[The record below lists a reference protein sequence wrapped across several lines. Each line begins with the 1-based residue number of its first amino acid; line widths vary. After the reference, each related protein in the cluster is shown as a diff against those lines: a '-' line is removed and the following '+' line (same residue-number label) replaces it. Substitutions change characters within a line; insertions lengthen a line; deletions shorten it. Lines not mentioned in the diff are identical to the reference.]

1 MIRRVAL
8 AVLAAGLIAPATASG
23 HATIVRTVP
32 ADTAVVKTVPRSV
45 TLTWSEPVDLG
56 AHAVRLLD
64 GTGRELRVSA
74 PRHHGATAVLALPG
88 GLAHG
93 TYVVAWRVVSADSH
107 PVSGAFSF
115 SIGAPSAVVFSP
127 DQSVSAT
134 VRALDGIGRAV
145 AFLGLALLLGA
156 AVLGRSPRVG
166 AVVLIAGSVVVLLLQ
181 GPYAGGGGLPFTLGT
196 RLGHALV
203 VRIVLAVAFVWLLPR
218 SRAAAALC
226 GVLLVFTWT
235 LADHS
240 RTGVQTG
247 LAIPVASLHLLAMAV
262 WLGGVLVLLAGERDA
277 ARFSRL
283 ALVCFPVLAV
293 TGIYLAYRQSG
304 ALGALPGT
312 VFGRLLLVK
321 AAVVAGIAGLAWFS
335 RRAVQRRASPRATV
349 AGEAFLGVAVLGV
362 TAALVNTAPA
372 RVAYVDPIDT
382 TVAGP
387 EGSRVQVKIDP
398 AKQGRNV
405 ADVYLER
412 RGGLVQV
419 PELTARLLPRDGGS
433 GPLNVAFGAA
443 EPGHYVADG
452 MTVPYPGR
460 WTLRLQIRTSAIDES
475 DIDLPITIR

>member
-8 AVLAAGLIAPATASG
+8 AVLAAGLIAPATAFG

-32 ADTAVVKTVPRSV
+32 ADTAVVETEPRTV

-56 AHAVRLLD
+56 AHALRLLD
-64 GTGRELRVSA
+64 GAGRELRVPA
-74 PRHHGATAVLALPG
+74 PRHHGATAVLALPR
-88 GLAHG
+88 GLARG

-127 DQSVSAT
+127 DESVSAT
-134 VRALDGIGRAV
+134 VRTLDGIGRAV

-156 AVLGRSPRVG
+156 ALSRRSLRGGLAVLV
-166 AVVLIAGSVVVLLLQ
+166 AGSLAVLLLQ
-181 GPYAGGGGLPFTLGT
+181 GPYAGGGGLSFTLGT
-196 RLGHALV
+196 RLGQALV
-203 VRIVLAVAFVWLLPR
+203 ARILLAFAFVWAPPRARGALAVAL
-218 SRAAAALC
+218 A
-226 GVLLVFTWT
+226 FTWT

-247 LAIPVASLHLLAMAV
+247 LALPVASLHLLAMAM
-262 WLGGVLVLLAGERDA
+262 WLGGVLMLLAGERDA

-283 ALVCFPVLAV
+283 AVVCFPVLAV
-293 TGIYLAYRQSG
+293 TGVYLAYRQSG
-304 ALGALPGT
+304 AFGALPGT

-321 AAVVAGIAGLAWFS
+321 AAVVAAIAGLAWFS
-335 RRAVQRRASPRATV
+335 RRAVQRRASPRGTV

-387 EGSRVQVKIDP
+387 EGSRVQVKVDP

-405 ADVYLER
+405 ADVYIER

-443 EPGHYVADG
+443 EPGHYVADR
-452 MTVPYPGR
+452 MTVPYPGK

-475 DIDLPITIR
+475 DLDLPLAIR

>member
-8 AVLAAGLIAPATASG
+8 AVLAAGLIAPAPAFA

-32 ADTAVVKTVPRSV
+32 SDTALVKTEPRAVS
-45 TLTWSEPVDLG
+45 LTWSEPVDLG
-56 AHAVRLLD
+56 AHALRLLD
-64 GTGRELRVSA
+64 GTGREIRTPP
-74 PRHHGATAVLALPG
+74 PRHGGATAVLPLPP
-88 GLAHG
+88 GLARG

-127 DQSVSAT
+127 DESVSAT
-134 VRALDGIGRAV
+134 VRFLDGIGRA
-145 AFLGLALLLGA
+145 AAYLGLALLLGA
-156 AVLGRSPRVG
+156 AVLGRRTRVG
-166 AVVLIAGSVVVLLLQ
+166 LVVLVAGSLVVLLLQ
-181 GPYAGGGGLPFTLGT
+181 GPYAGGGGLSFTLGT
-196 RLGHALV
+196 RLGQALV
-203 VRIVLAVAFVWLLPR
+203 VRIALACLFVWVLPR
-218 SRAAAALC
+218 SRPLAAVC
-226 GVLLVFTWT
+226 GVCLALTWT

-262 WLGGVLVLLAGERDA
+262 WLGGVLLLVAGERDA

-283 ALVCFPVLAV
+283 AVVCFPVVAV

-335 RRAVQRRASPRATV
+335 RRAVQRRASPRGTV

-387 EGSRVQVKIDP
+387 EGTRVQVKIDP

-405 ADVYLER
+405 VDVYLER
-412 RGGLVQV
+412 RGGLLQV
-419 PELTARLLPRDGGS
+419 PELTARLLPRDGSS

-443 EPGHYVADG
+443 EPGHYVADR

>member
-8 AVLAAGLIAPATASG
+8 AVLAAGLIAPATASA

-32 ADTAVVKTVPRSV
+32 ADTAVVETEPRTV

-56 AHAVRLLD
+56 AHALRLLD
-64 GTGRELRVSA
+64 GTGRELRVPA
-74 PRHHGATAVLALPG
+74 PRHHGATAVLTLPR
-88 GLAHG
+88 GLARG

-115 SIGAPSAVVFSP
+115 SVGAPSAVVFSP
-127 DQSVSAT
+127 DESVSAT
-134 VRALDGIGRAV
+134 VRTLDGIGRAV

-156 AVLGRSPRVG
+156 AVLGRGLRVG
-166 AVVLIAGSVVVLLLQ
+166 LAVLIAGSVAVLLLQ
-181 GPYAGGGGLPFTLGT
+181 GPYAGGGGLSFTLGT
-196 RLGHALV
+196 RLGQALV
-203 VRIVLAVAFVWLLPR
+203 ARIALALLFAWLLPR
-218 SRAAAALC
+218 SRRLAAAC
-226 GVLLVFTWT
+226 GVGLALTWT

-247 LAIPVASLHLLAMAV
+247 LALPVASLHLLAMAV
-262 WLGGVLVLLAGERDA
+262 WLGGVLLLLAGERDA

-283 ALVCFPVLAV
+283 AVVCFPVLAV

-335 RRAVQRRASPRATV
+335 RRAVQRRGSPRGTV

-387 EGSRVQVKIDP
+387 EGSRVQLKIDP
-398 AKQGRNV
+398 AKQGQNV

-412 RGGLVQV
+412 RGTLLQV

-443 EPGHYVADG
+443 EPGHYVADR
-452 MTVPYPGR
+452 MTIPYPGH

-475 DIDLPITIR
+475 DLDLPLTIR

>member
-1 MIRRVAL
+1 MIRRVVVA
-8 AVLAAGLIAPATASG
+8 ALAAGLIAPASAAA
-23 HATIVRTVP
+23 HATIVRTTP
-32 ADTAVVKTVPRSV
+32 ADTAVLRTEPRTVS
-45 TLTWSEPVDLG
+45 LTWSEPVDLG

-64 GTGRELRVSA
+64 GAGRELRTA
-74 PRHHGATAVLALPG
+74 PPRHHGATAVLALPR
-88 GLAHG
+88 GLARG

-115 SIGAPSAVVFSP
+115 SVGAPSAVVFSP
-127 DQSVSAT
+127 HDSVGAV
-134 VRALDGIGRAV
+134 VRTLDGIGRAV

-156 AVLGRSPRVG
+156 AVLRRRSRAG
-166 AVVLIAGSVVVLLLQ
+166 LVVLVAGSLAVLLLQ
-181 GPYAGGGGLPFTLGT
+181 GPYAGGGGLAFTLGT
-196 RLGHALV
+196 RLGQALV
-203 VRIVLAVAFVWLLPR
+203 ARVVLACAFVWLLPR
-218 SRAAAALC
+218 SRAAAAVC
-226 GVLLVFTWT
+226 GVALVLTWT

-240 RTGVQTG
+240 RTGVQTA

-283 ALVCFPVLAV
+283 AVVCFPVLAV

-312 VFGRLLLVK
+312 VFGRLLLAK
-321 AAVVAGIAGLAWFS
+321 AAVVAGIIGLAWFS
-335 RRAVQRRASPRATV
+335 RRAVRRRASPRGTV

-387 EGSRVQVKIDP
+387 QGSRVEVKIDP
-398 AKQGRNV
+398 AKQGQNV

-412 RGGLVQV
+412 RGSLLQV
-419 PELTARLLPRDGGS
+419 PELTARLLPRDGSS
-433 GPLNVAFGAA
+433 GPLNVAFGSA
-443 EPGHYVADG
+443 EPGHYVADR
-452 MTVPYPGR
+452 MTVPYPGD